1 MIGARPAAGG
11 DGGSMSVGRSRPAGV
26 RFDGLP
32 AELEAATLVDG
43 Q

>member
-11 DGGSMSVGRSRPAGV
+11 EGGSMSIGRSRPAGI

-32 AELEAATLVDG
+32 AEVEAAALGDG
-43 Q
+43 R